1 MWFCFLWL
9 MVLAADVLGEGVCY
23 PVDTRQEDNVC
34 EPRAGRVG
42 EAEVICSRSCFPSRL
57 RPSRSHPTILDI
69 PNQLYYERELQPC
82 ANLVDRERFCQW
94 EGLPRKVRGSHPI
107 PSC

>member
-1 MWFCFLWL
+1 MC
-9 MVLAADVLGEGVCY
+9 G
-23 PVDTRQEDNVC
+23 
-34 EPRAGRVG
+34 PRAGRAG
-42 EAEVICSRSCFPSRL
+42 EAEAIHFRSCSPSPL

-94 EGLPRKVRGSHPI
+94 EGLPRKVRGSRPI
-107 PSC
+107 PSR